1 MKIGLVKTNFPGERR
16 VPLLPKDIK
25 DFKNEI
31 LVEEGFGKFLDID
44 DQEYIDKGCHI
55 LSRAEVFSESEA
67 IFSLKLIQ
75 PTDYPYLREGQ
86 MIIGWTHPFGSGRLF
101 MKEQAL
107 PKKLIVVDLDSNS
120 PCIYYE
126 NEIFE
131 SGIPKGLLYKNSF
144 YAGYAGVLDALM
156 LHRVPLVVS
165 QNIPQTSECIIEK
178 QCPSSKKIIQSTT
191 SSSMELKLGKRMI
204 QF

>member
-144 YAGYAGVLDALM
+144 YAGYAGVLDAL
-156 LHRVPLVVS
+156 L
-165 QNIPQTSECIIEK
+165 
-178 QCPSSKKIIQSTT
+178 
-191 SSSMELKLGKRMI
+191 
-204 QF
+204 